1 MMFGVI
7 DVGSNSVRLMISDGK
22 NTIEKLA
29 QTTRLAEGMG
39 SGKVLQK
46 ASIERSVIAIAGF
59 IEYAKN
65 KDVDKF
71 FVFATAAVR
80 QAKNKQDFINAVKQ
94 SCRLDVDVVSG
105 ENEALFGLLGTLN
118 GKNGAIIDVGGA
130 SSEIAVVENNKLIYS
145 KSLPIGA
152 VILRDNCGQ
161 DLEKGID
168 FVENTIKDY
177 GVVPKSEFYS
187 IGGTATSIA
196 SIMQEL
202 EPYAPTKTDGFKIY
216 YNALFDL
223 TNKLYSM
230 TVEERRK
237 LKGLQK
243 ERAEVI
249 AGGALILLKIM
260 EKIGAEYII
269 VSEKDNLEGYLMN
282 KMERL

>member
-1 MMFGVI
+1 MLFGVI

-46 ASIERSVIAIAGF
+46 ASIERSVNAIACF

-80 QAKNKQDFINAVKQ
+80 QAKNKQDFINAVNQ
-94 SCRLDVDVVSG
+94 FCRLDVDVVSG

-152 VILRDNCGQ
+152 VVLRDNCGQ

-202 EPYAPTKTDGFKIY
+202 EPYDPTKTDGFNNFSI
-216 YNALFDL
+216 LF
-223 TNKLYSM
+223 NKFSLS
-230 TVEERRK
+230 TVNIWLFSK
-237 LKGLQK
+237 F
-243 ERAEVI
+243 
-249 AGGALILLKIM
+249 
-260 EKIGAEYII
+260 
-269 VSEKDNLEGYLMN
+269 
-282 KMERL
+282 

>member
-1 MMFGVI
+1 MLFGVI

-39 SGKVLQK
+39 SGKFLQK
-46 ASIERSVIAIAGF
+46 ASIERSVNAIAGF

-80 QAKNKQDFINAVKQ
+80 QAKNKQDFVDWVKQ
-94 SCRLDVDVVSG
+94 KCGLDVDVVSG

-152 VILRDNCGQ
+152 VVLRDNCGQ

-177 GVVPKSEFYS
+177 GFVPKSEFYA

-202 EPYAPTKTDGFKIY
+202 EPYDPTKTDGFKIY

-223 TNKLYSM
+223 TNKLYCM